1 MLNFEPEVLMNE
13 EEYQLIR
20 DLIYNH
26 CGIFFDNAS
35 KFLLE
40 KRLNNR
46 LKIHDI
52 PTFKEYYYFLK
63 YGKEKE
69 KETTEITDILTTNET
84 YFFREDFQLKAF
96 SNEIIPELI
105 EVKKK
110 EGKKLLRIWS
120 AGCSTG
126 EEPYTIAML
135 ALDAGILKDFK
146 VEIYACDISNRV
158 LNVARKG
165 IYSKSSFRATDE
177 KYVRKYFVPEDDG
190 RLRIAD
196 EPKKL
201 VTFGYM
207 NLLDSQRM
215 NLIFSMDVIFC
226 RNVIIYFDVKAKK
239 KVVES
244 FYERLN
250 PGGYLLLGHS
260 ESLINITNLFELRH
274 LKNDLVY
281 RKAYKHGR

>member
-1 MLNFEPEVLMNE
+1 MYNFEPEVLLNDE
-13 EEYQLIR
+13 EFQLIR
-20 DLIYNH
+20 DLVYNH
-26 CGIFFDNAS
+26 CGLYFDNSS

-46 LKIHDI
+46 LKIHEM
-52 PTFKEYYYFLK
+52 PNFKEYYYFLK
-63 YGKEKE
+63 YGKDKE
-69 KETTEITDILTTNET
+69 KEMSEITDILTTNET

-96 SNEIIPELI
+96 SEEIIPELI
-105 EVKKK
+105 EAKTK
-110 EGKKLLRIWS
+110 ENKKLIRVWS

-126 EEPYTIAML
+126 EEPYTIAIL
-135 ALDAGILKDFK
+135 ALESGILKDFK

-158 LNVARKG
+158 INAARKG
-165 IYSKSSFRATDE
+165 VYSKSSFRTTDE
-177 KYVRKYFVPEDDG
+177 KFVKKYFTPEGDG
-190 RLRIAD
+190 MFKISD

-201 VTFGYM
+201 VTFGHLNM
-207 NLLDSQRM
+207 LDSQRM
-215 NLIFSMDVIFC
+215 SLIFPMDVIFC
-226 RNVIIYFDVKAKK
+226 RNVIIYFDLKAKK

-260 ESLINITNLFELRH
+260 ESLINITNLFELKH

-281 RKAYKHGR
+281 RKPHKTGR